1 MFLPSW
7 HVLRFPACRTS
18 FCWLLLNREAENSE
32 AASVTRAPCGSPDM
46 KSNEDSRRCWRR
58 RRPVQSLSITHDASD
73 CLRFI
78 WRWIVS
84 LLKQL
89 RWNLVCSFSHS
100 VRSDPEWYCVN
111 IHRFWLKYVAKIKW
125 GAAFTII
132 YSAYRRINGI
142 DLILRPSFFP
152 LLTENIFHFS
162 SFVCRSSGL
171 VKICS
176 LGYLFQCT
184 DFSVLIITRQNTKN
198 FFFASFCYNRSHHQH
213 ILPWWHKIKTLQADI
228 FIVFPSSSR
237 EYFTEPLIFCIC
249 RDTYMLCGS

>member
-1 MFLPSW
+1 MDRFSSTLFVFTTRTNYCAKAKRNNSPKGFAKHNRRPKMTVSFIISFFTERERHLIVMWEMFLPSW

-32 AASVTRAPCGSPDM
+32 AASVTRAPCGSPDT
-46 KSNEDSRRCWRR
+46 KSNEDSRRCWRRR

-125 GAAFTII
+125 GEAFTII

-152 LLTENIFHFS
+152 LLTEKY
-162 SFVCRSSGL
+162 L
-171 VKICS
+171 S
-176 LGYLFQCT
+176 LQ
-184 DFSVLIITRQNTKN
+184 
-198 FFFASFCYNRSHHQH
+198 FFC
-213 ILPWWHKIKTLQADI
+213 
-228 FIVFPSSSR
+228 V
-237 EYFTEPLIFCIC
+237 
-249 RDTYMLCGS
+249 

>member
-58 RRPVQSLSITHDASD
+58 RRRRPVQSLSITHDASD

-100 VRSDPEWYCVN
+100 VRSDSSWMILCQHPS
-111 IHRFWLKYVAKIKW
+111 L
-125 GAAFTII
+125 
-132 YSAYRRINGI
+132 
-142 DLILRPSFFP
+142 LI
-152 LLTENIFHFS
+152 
-162 SFVCRSSGL
+162 
-171 VKICS
+171 KIC
-176 LGYLFQCT
+176 GKDKVRGGFHHHLFCLSENKWDWLNT
-184 DFSVLIITRQNTKN
+184 EAVFLPSPYWKISFTSVL
-198 FFFASFCYNRSHHQH
+198 
-213 ILPWWHKIKTLQADI
+213 
-228 FIVFPSSSR
+228 
-237 EYFTEPLIFCIC
+237 
-249 RDTYMLCGS
+249 LCVEAQD

>member
-1 MFLPSW
+1 MHSWVHNKQELLKVNSVDFKAAIFNYFSRRDRFSFTLFICFHNWGRTIVQKQKGTIHQRVLPNTIGDQRRLSASLSVFFTEWERHLIVMWEMFLPSW

-32 AASVTRAPCGSPDM
+32 AASVTRAPCGSPDT

-58 RRPVQSLSITHDASD
+58 RRRRQRPVQSLSITHDASD

-100 VRSDPEWYCVN
+100 VRSDPECYCVN

-142 DLILRPSFFP
+142 D
-152 LLTENIFHFS
+152 
-162 SFVCRSSGL
+162 
-171 VKICS
+171 
-176 LGYLFQCT
+176 
-184 DFSVLIITRQNTKN
+184 
-198 FFFASFCYNRSHHQH
+198 
-213 ILPWWHKIKTLQADI
+213 
-228 FIVFPSSSR
+228 
-237 EYFTEPLIFCIC
+237 
-249 RDTYMLCGS
+249 